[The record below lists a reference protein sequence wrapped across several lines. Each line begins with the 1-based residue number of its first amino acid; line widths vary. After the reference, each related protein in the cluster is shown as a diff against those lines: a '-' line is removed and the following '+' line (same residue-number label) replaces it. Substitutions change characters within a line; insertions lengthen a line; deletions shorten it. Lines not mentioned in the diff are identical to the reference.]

1 MINFK
6 KLKFKNFG
14 SFGNTFTEIDFS
26 ENNLI
31 LVSGLNG
38 RGKSFAYLD
47 AITFALYGKPFRK
60 INIPQLTNTIN
71 GKNCLVELEFSIGS
85 SNFKV
90 RRGLSPKIFEIYKND
105 VLVDQNAKS
114 KDYQLLLDEQILKMN
129 YKTFT
134 QVVILGRSSFV
145 PFLQLSPVDR
155 RQIIENILDINVFS
169 NMNQIAKAKLSLTK
183 ENINDIQKKI
193 ETTEEKIQY
202 QERYIEKLEEQR
214 DSSKT
219 KTEEKMQS
227 LKTEIKGLMT
237 SIKNLKDS
245 LHDDVTEESI
255 DELKDKKAS
264 LSSDQ
269 NGIINKITSS
279 QKNLDFYEENES
291 CPVCKQYID
300 ESFRNEKIKESS
312 EFVEKGENDLNNIK
326 TEIELCENE
335 IKDLS
340 GKYKFN
346 QKINQQYNINLKML
360 EKYQEEF
367 KELDDEL
374 KRDPDNKEELENEKQ
389 ELHDLNVV
397 LRDQKESLEKTK
409 IQKMEY
415 DVCVSLLKDGGIKS
429 KIIKHYLPLINRVIN
444 SFLTNMN
451 FFTNFELNEEFEE
464 IIKSRHRDKFSYMSF
479 SEGEKLRIDLALL
492 FAWREVAR
500 VKNSANCNL
509 LILDEIFDSSLDSTG
524 TEELMRNLKTL
535 KKNGS
540 VIVISH
546 KLDQMSDRF
555 DKTIIVEKKNNFSV
569 IKKK

>member
-90 RRGLSPKIFEIYKND
+90 RRGLSPKVFEIYKND